1 MLVIFS
7 DIHFSDG
14 TLDPFNVPAYAF
26 RIVVDHLRAIL
37 ERPVSRI
44 KDVEIVLLGDIFD
57 LLRSEKWT
65 PTSPSDP
72 MPWSPLEQPLESRI
86 DSILEAVLEKN
97 AEAVNVMSNMGAQL
111 GREVS
116 LRYLPGNHDR
126 ALNKFPGTRE
136 KLVRRLK
143 LNHDPAFPFEL
154 CAVFPRYNLLVE
166 HGDRMDPF
174 NCEGPKNHS
183 CFGDAFLIF
192 VINNFFLYFRESLK
206 EMNLQA
212 DDWILHAVEEVDFV
226 RPKWATVV
234 WLQDLISRIEDNRI
248 QHALLQSWKRA
259 LNEFLAVDF
268 EKSGLTPDPQVMW
281 LLSQLVQA
289 GPSLLEDRNVQRM
302 LVESDDAHIRSAE
315 EEISRRPGTVE
326 FVVHGHT
333 HNARHVP
340 LSTNGNRPQVY
351 FNSGAWR
358 QTINLVPSPISDTR
372 LLVPWQEMSFL
383 VFYDP
388 EESFALNKRYR
399 YEMWR
404 GLRS

>member
-26 RIVVDHLRAIL
+26 RIVVDHLKAIL
-37 ERPVSRI
+37 ERPVSRV
-44 KDVEIVLLGDIFD
+44 KDIEIVLLGDVFD

-65 PTSPSDP
+65 SASPSDS
-72 MPWSPLEQPLESRI
+72 MPWSPLEKPLETRV
-86 DSILEAVLEKN
+86 DSILEGVFEKN
-97 AEAVNVMSNMGAQL
+97 ADAISLMSDMGSQL

-126 ALNKFPGTRE
+126 ALNKFPRTRE

-143 LNHDPAFPFEL
+143 LDHDPAFPFEL
-154 CAVFPRYNLLVE
+154 CTLFPRYNLFVE

-174 NCEGPKNHS
+174 NCEGPNNHS
-183 CFGDAFLIF
+183 CFGDAFVIF
-192 VINNFFLYFRESLK
+192 VMNNFFLYFRELLK
-206 EMNLQA
+206 DMKLEA
-212 DDWILHAVEEVDFV
+212 DEWVLHAVEEVDFV

-234 WLQDLISRIEDNRI
+234 WLQDLISGVKDNRVK
-248 QHALLQSWKRA
+248 QALALAWSKA
-259 LNEFLAVDF
+259 LNEFLSLDF
-268 EKSGLTPDPQVMW
+268 ERLGLSPDPQVMW
-281 LLSQLVQA
+281 LLTQLGQA

-302 LVESDDAHIRSAE
+302 LAESDDAHVRSAE
-315 EEISRRPGTVE
+315 QEIGRQPGIVD

-333 HNARHVP
+333 HHARHVP
-340 LSTNGNRPQVY
+340 LSTDAGRPRIY

-358 QTINLVPSPISDTR
+358 QTINLVPSPISDSR